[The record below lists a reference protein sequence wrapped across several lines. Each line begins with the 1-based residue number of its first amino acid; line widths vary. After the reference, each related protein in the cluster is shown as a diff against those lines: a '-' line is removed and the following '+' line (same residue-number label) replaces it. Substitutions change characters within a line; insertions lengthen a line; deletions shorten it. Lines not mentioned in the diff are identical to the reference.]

1 MCNTFLSP
9 SQPERVEW
17 AFSQLRIPVLW
28 PEAPRPNRGISGDIR
43 PTDPACV
50 VMPEGEGG
58 RMDWMAWGFPRD
70 KGGPVINFRTE
81 GRVFPRAS
89 RCLVMAAGFYETT
102 DPVIPA
108 QKRKDWWLF
117 TVPGVEMF
125 ALAGHV
131 RGDRFTVL
139 TCEPGPD
146 IQPYHSRQPVCL
158 LPDQWAGWLHG
169 EPEADL
175 LAPSPPGTFTVAPRP
190 T

>member
-9 SQPERVEW
+9 SHPKRIEW
-17 AFSQLRIPVLW
+17 AFSQTRIPVRW
-28 PEAPRPNRGISGDIR
+28 PEEPMPNRGVTGDIR
-43 PTDPACV
+43 PTDPAGV
-50 VMPEGEGG
+50 VVPDGDGG
-58 RMDWMAWGFPRD
+58 RLAWMAWGFPRD
-70 KGGPVINFRTE
+70 KGGPVINYRSE
-81 GRVFPRAS
+81 GRIFSRAG

-102 DPVIPA
+102 DPVQPG

-117 TVPGVEMF
+117 TAPGVEVF

-146 IQPYHSRQPVCL
+146 VAPYHDRQPVCL
-158 LPDQWAGWLHG
+158 LPDQWAAWLG
-169 EPEADL
+169 GAPEAGL
-175 LAPSPPGTFTVAPRP
+175 LRPSPPGTFTVGKKP

>member
-9 SQPERVEW
+9 STPERVEW
-17 AFSQLRIPVLW
+17 AFSQVHIPILW
-28 PEAPRPNRGISGDIR
+28 PESPRPNRGVTGDIR

-50 VMPEGEGG
+50 VLPEGDGG
-58 RMDWMAWGFPRD
+58 RMDWLAWGFPRD

-102 DPVIPA
+102 DPVEPR

-117 TVPGVEMF
+117 SARGVELF

-146 IQPYHSRQPVCL
+146 IQPYHGRQPVCL
-158 LPDQWAGWLHG
+158 MPDQWRDWLAGA
-169 EPEADL
+169 PEAEL
-175 LAPSPPGTFTVAPRP
+175 MAPSPAGTFTVAKKAS
-190 T
+190 

>member
-9 SQPERVEW
+9 TKPERVEW
-17 AFSQLRIPVLW
+17 AFSQVRIPVLW
-28 PEAPRPNRGISGDIR
+28 PETPRPNRGIVGDIR

-50 VMPEGEGG
+50 VRPEGDGG
-58 RMDWMAWGFPRD
+58 RMHWMAWGFPRD

-81 GRVFPRAS
+81 GRRFARAS

-102 DPVIPA
+102 DPVEPG

-117 TVPGVEMF
+117 TVPEIEVF

-131 RGDRFTVL
+131 RDDRFTVL

-146 IQPYHSRQPVCL
+146 VQPYHGRQPVCL
-158 LPDQWAGWLHG
+158 LPGDWRAWLAGDA
-169 EPEADL
+169 EEAL
-175 LAPSPPGTFTVAPRP
+175 IAPSPAGTFAVSKRP

>member
-1 MCNTFLSP
+1 
-9 SQPERVEW
+9 
-17 AFSQLRIPVLW
+17 
-28 PEAPRPNRGISGDIR
+28 
-43 PTDPACV
+43 
-50 VMPEGEGG
+50 
-58 RMDWMAWGFPRD
+58 MDWMAWGFPRD

>member
-9 SQPERVEW
+9 SHPKRVEW
-17 AFSQLRIPVLW
+17 AFSQIRIPVRW
-28 PEAPRPNRGISGDIR
+28 PDEPMPNKGVVGDIR

-50 VMPEGEGG
+50 VLPDGNGG
-58 RMDWMAWGFPRD
+58 RMNWMSWGFPRD
-70 KGGPVINFRTE
+70 KGGPLINFRSE
-81 GRVFPRAS
+81 GRAFSRAG

-102 DPVIPA
+102 DPVVPG

-117 TVPGVEMF
+117 TAPEVEVF

-131 RGDRFTVL
+131 RDGRFTVL

-146 IQPYHSRQPVCL
+146 IQPYHDRQPVCL
-158 LPDQWAGWLHG
+158 FPGQWADWLDG
-169 EPEADL
+169 APEAAL
-175 LAPSPPGTFTVAPRP
+175 LRPSPAGAFAVARKP